1 MKIDITIEDYGIII
15 NALHYYKKVE
25 KKGNFQQ
32 YDDERINSLR
42 DKLAQMVWEQM
53 IWNDKM
59 IDWDTRFHGHYLIPD
74 AEKDKIA
81 LLRVI
86 ECTNGCIQHTYRSE
100 EDDTLTVD
108 EVRDAMKFSMTAM
121 KKMEIP
127 LGEEVITFSPETA
140 ELFTE
145 MRRLYISGAKQNNQA
160 DYNEFLKGSK
170 ANLLAVGRERILE
183 ARRLAFNHIDELPP
197 HTLEWG
203 LAYIFSFAEWM
214 PYD

>member
-1 MKIDITIEDYGIII
+1 
-15 NALHYYKKVE
+15 
-25 KKGNFQQ
+25 
-32 YDDERINSLR
+32 
-42 DKLAQMVWEQM
+42 
-53 IWNDKM
+53 M
-59 IDWDTRFHGHYLIPD
+59 IDWDKRFQALPD

-86 ECTNGCIQHTYRSE
+86 ECSNGCIQYKFRDEDEDALSVE
-100 EDDTLTVD
+100 ET
-108 EVRDAMKFSMTAM
+108 RDAMKFSMGCM
-121 KKMEIP
+121 KTMKIP
-127 LGEEVITFSPETA
+127 LGEEVITFAPDTA

-160 DYNEFLKGSK
+160 DYNEFLRGSK

-183 ARRLAFNHIDELPP
+183 ARQLAFNHIDELPP

-203 LAYIFSFAEWM
+203 LAYIFSFAEWV

>member
-1 MKIDITIEDYGIII
+1 MKKDWDFIFQ
-15 NALHYYKKVE
+15 ALP
-25 KKGNFQQ
+25 
-32 YDDERINSLR
+32 DEEQ
-42 DKLAQMVWEQM
+42 DKLA
-53 IWNDKM
+53 
-59 IDWDTRFHGHYLIPD
+59 
-74 AEKDKIA
+74 
-81 LLRVI
+81 LLRLV
-86 ECTNGCIQHTYRSE
+86 ECSNGCIQHSFRNGDVDALSPE
-100 EDDTLTVD
+100 ET
-108 EVRDAMKFSMTAM
+108 RDAMKFSMGCM

-203 LAYIFSFAEWM
+203 LAYIFSFAEWI

>member
-1 MKIDITIEDYGIII
+1 MGT
-15 NALHYYKKVE
+15 
-25 KKGNFQQ
+25 
-32 YDDERINSLR
+32 
-42 DKLAQMVWEQM
+42 
-53 IWNDKM
+53 M
-59 IDWDTRFHGHYLIPD
+59 IDWNTRFQALPD

-86 ECTNGCIQHTYRSE
+86 ECSNGIIQYKFRDEDEDALSVE
-100 EDDTLTVD
+100 ET
-108 EVRDAMKFSMTAM
+108 RDAMKFSMGCM

-183 ARRLAFNHIDELPP
+183 ARRLAFNYIDELPP

-203 LAYIFSFAEWM
+203 LAYIFSFAEWI

>member
-1 MKIDITIEDYGIII
+1 
-15 NALHYYKKVE
+15 
-25 KKGNFQQ
+25 
-32 YDDERINSLR
+32 
-42 DKLAQMVWEQM
+42 
-53 IWNDKM
+53 M
-59 IDWDTRFHGHYLIPD
+59 IDWDARFAELPD

-86 ECTNGCIQHTYRSE
+86 ECSNGCIQHKFRDEDEDALSVE
-100 EDDTLTVD
+100 ES
-108 EVRDAMKFSMTAM
+108 RDAMKFSMSAIKT
-121 KKMEIP
+121 MEIP
-127 LGEEVITFSPETA
+127 LGEEVITFAPETA

-145 MRRLYISGAKQNNQA
+145 MRRLYISGVKQNNQA

-170 ANLLAVGRERILE
+170 ANLLAVGKERILE

-203 LAYIFSFAEWM
+203 LAYIFSFAEWI

>member
-1 MKIDITIEDYGIII
+1 
-15 NALHYYKKVE
+15 
-25 KKGNFQQ
+25 
-32 YDDERINSLR
+32 
-42 DKLAQMVWEQM
+42 
-53 IWNDKM
+53 M
-59 IDWDTRFHGHYLIPD
+59 IDWDTRFAALSDP
-74 AEKDKIA
+74 EKDKIA

-86 ECTNGCIQHTYRSE
+86 ECTNGCIQFKFRDEDEDALSVE
-100 EDDTLTVD
+100 ET
-108 EVRDAMKFSMTAM
+108 RNAMKFSMSAM
-121 KKMEIP
+121 KTMEIP

-160 DYNEFLKGSK
+160 DYDEFLKGSK
-170 ANLLAVGRERILE
+170 ANLLAVGRERTLE

-197 HTLEWG
+197 HTLDWG